1 MELEVLECIQD
12 VMISAQ
18 GSVHLSIHDIV
29 VCSNMYDNKIDN
41 VTCTNCPSAS

>member
-29 VCSNMYDNKIDN
+29 VCSNMYDNKN
-41 VTCTNCPSAS
+41 